1 MNIAQI
7 LGPTGLIDPV
17 EISRAWWLD
26 LYLQGVLFM
35 VLITDGEPDMEKV
48 MHMVVRGMRW
58 RFAGARR
65 WNRF

>member
-1 MNIAQI
+1 MATCTNLTI
-7 LGPTGLIDPV
+7 

-26 LYLQGVLFM
+26 LYLQSVLLM
-35 VLITDGEPDMEKV
+35 VMLSGCEPDMDKV
-48 MHMVVRGMRW
+48 MRAIVRGMRW